1 MSFQNSLS
9 IRSETIST
17 IKNGSRVSGNAL
29 CKGTVITIDMARKY
43 SRPRAPK
50 KRNTDKLQQKKLA
63 RVNTL
68 CQKLVG
74 DDTFNAFADNCASTV
89 TDWHSLLC
97 KTTLST
103 DIRRT
108 DPSITAAF
116 KAVDNIITWKEGT
129 YLLRRLAYIQLMR
142 IFTSLESIIKGE
154 RDKAQVERLPCYRA
168 SSVAMDIYVSCQEEH
183 SSQTNLRDKLK
194 ERKRT
199 GRSWVQLAG
208 PSPVLALL
216 YSEVAEPTLFVR
228 SALKF
233 YSMLIIRSRDFK
245 RTDRASITLIAATIH
260 SNCPQRMIEAA
271 DVVTNAVES
280 AVRSN
285 APLSTNP
292 GEQFGQ
298 IAADIKGHLASEM
311 VSV

>member
-1 MSFQNSLS
+1 
-9 IRSETIST
+9 
-17 IKNGSRVSGNAL
+17 
-29 CKGTVITIDMARKY
+29 
-43 SRPRAPK
+43 
-50 KRNTDKLQQKKLA
+50 
-63 RVNTL
+63 
-68 CQKLVG
+68 
-74 DDTFNAFADNCASTV
+74 
-89 TDWHSLLC
+89 
-97 KTTLST
+97 
-103 DIRRT
+103 
-108 DPSITAAF
+108 
-116 KAVDNIITWKEGT
+116 
-129 YLLRRLAYIQLMR
+129 MR
-142 IFTSLESIIKGE
+142 IFTSLESIVKGE

-168 SSVAMDIYVSCQEEH
+168 SSVAMDLYVSCQEEH

-208 PSPVLALL
+208 PSPILALL
-216 YSEVAEPTLFVR
+216 YSEVAEPTL
-228 SALKF
+228 
-233 YSMLIIRSRDFK
+233 DFK
-245 RTDRASITLIAATIH
+245 KTDRASITLIAATIH

-271 DVVTNAVES
+271 NVITNAVES